1 MDNKERAELY
11 SENSQY
17 WHGEYQKL
25 SAESSER
32 IAELE
37 AALEMAQQCL
47 RRCGDEWEGLSD
59 SSLPENVQEHHRKIG
74 RWIGKTLQ
82 QLEQALKGVE

>member
-1 MDNKERAELY
+1 MGMDNKERAELY

-37 AALEMAQQCL
+37 SALEKIKL
-47 RRCGDEWEGLSD
+47 KSHDLGLCGIY
-59 SSLPENVQEHHRKIG
+59 RIAK
-74 RWIGKTLQ
+74 
-82 QLEQALKGVE
+82 QALKGVE